1 MVTFSIALV
10 LLIVGYLT
18 YGKFIDTLLEPD
30 STRKTPAITMA
41 DGVDYVPLPTWKI
54 FMIQFLNI
62 AGLGPIYGA
71 IMGSQFGTSSYLW
84 IVFGTI
90 FAGAVHDFFSGSLSL
105 RNGGES
111 LPELT
116 ARYLGVT
123 TKKATSIFTVLLMVL
138 IGAVFVSGPAQI
150 LDTMTPDFF
159 NEMFWLIVIFAYYI
173 LATMLPVDKII
184 GGIYPIFALALLF
197 MAIGLGVV
205 LYFKAPDLPE
215 MWDGFGTKYEEN
227 PIFPMMFI
235 SIACGA
241 ISGFH
246 GTQSPLMAR
255 CITNEKHCRP
265 IFYGAMV
272 TEGVVALVWAAAATQ
287 FFHENG
293 VMDPVTGKAF
303 TPAAVATALSNDW
316 LGSFGGILAILGIV
330 AAPIT
335 SGDTALRSARLI
347 IADFFHIEQRKIG
360 KRLMISVPIFIVT
373 LGLLIFSISNP
384 NGFKII
390 WRYFSWCNQTLATI
404 TLWAITVY
412 LVQAKK
418 PYWVALIPALF
429 MTCVCSTYIM
439 IAEEGLQLPGA
450 ISYPI
455 GIVCTVIAAF
465 WFSKWYKKNAS
476 RR

>member
-10 LLIVGYLT
+10 LLVVGYII
-18 YGKFIDTLLEPD
+18 YGKYINKLFDPD
-30 STRKTPAITMA
+30 PSRKTPALTMT
-41 DGVDYVPLPTWKI
+41 DGVDYIPLPTWKI

-62 AGLGPIYGA
+62 AGLGPIFGA
-71 IMGSQFGTSSYLW
+71 IMGAQFGTASYLW

-105 RNGGES
+105 RNAGES
-111 LPELT
+111 LPELI

-123 TKKATSIFTVLLMVL
+123 TKKAVSIFTVLLMVL
-138 IGAVFVSGPAQI
+138 IGAVFVSGPAE
-150 LDTMTPDFF
+150 LLAGMTPEKLNF
-159 NEMFWLIVIFAYYI
+159 EFWLIVIFGYYV

-197 MAIGLGVV
+197 MALGIMVM
-205 LYFKAPDLPE
+205 LYWKAPDLPE
-215 MWDGFGTKYEEN
+215 MWTGFGTKYEEN

-246 GTQSPLMAR
+246 GTQSPLMSR

-287 FFHENG
+287 FFHDNG
-293 VMDPVTGKAF
+293 IVDQATGMAYSGAK
-303 TPAAVATALSNDW
+303 VATEISNQW
-316 LGSFGGILAILGIV
+316 LGSLGGILAILGIV
-330 AAPIT
+330 AAPVT

-347 IADFFHIEQRKIG
+347 IADFYHIEQRNIR
-360 KRLMISVPIFIVT
+360 KRLIISVPIFLVT
-373 LGLLIFSISNP
+373 IGLLLFSFSNAE
-384 NGFKII
+384 GFKII
-390 WRYFSWCNQTLATI
+390 WRYFAWCNQTLATI

-412 LVQAKK
+412 LVRSKK
-418 PYWVALIPALF
+418 NFWVSLIPALF
-429 MTCVCSTYIM
+429 MTCVITTYIL
-439 IAEEGLQLPGA
+439 IAPEGLQLSGV
-450 ISYPI
+450 ISYPV
-455 GIVCTVIAAF
+455 GIIVMILAAIYF
-465 WFSKWYKKNAS
+465 TKWYKNETSK
-476 RR
+476 

>member
-1 MVTFSIALV
+1 
-10 LLIVGYLT
+10 
-18 YGKFIDTLLEPD
+18 
-30 STRKTPAITMA
+30 
-41 DGVDYVPLPTWKI
+41 
-54 FMIQFLNI
+54 
-62 AGLGPIYGA
+62 
-71 IMGSQFGTSSYLW
+71 
-84 IVFGTI
+84 
-90 FAGAVHDFFSGSLSL
+90 
-105 RNGGES
+105 
-111 LPELT
+111 
-116 ARYLGVT
+116 
-123 TKKATSIFTVLLMVL
+123 
-138 IGAVFVSGPAQI
+138 
-150 LDTMTPDFF
+150 
-159 NEMFWLIVIFAYYI
+159 
-173 LATMLPVDKII
+173 
-184 GGIYPIFALALLF
+184 
-197 MAIGLGVV
+197 
-205 LYFKAPDLPE
+205 
-215 MWDGFGTKYEEN
+215 
-227 PIFPMMFI
+227 MMFI

-272 TEGVVALVWAAAATQ
+272 TEGVVALVWADAATQ

-293 VMDPVTGKAF
+293 VMDPATGKAF

-373 LGLLIFSISNP
+373 LGLLIFSISDP

-439 IAEEGLQLPGA
+439 IAEEGLQLSAA

-476 RR
+476 KR

>member
-10 LLIVGYLT
+10 LLVVGYMT
-18 YGKFIDTLLEPD
+18 YGKFIDKLLEPD
-30 STRKTPAITMA
+30 PARKTPAVTMT

-71 IMGSQFGTSSYLW
+71 IMGSQFGTGSYLW

-123 TKKATSIFTVLLMVL
+123 TKKAASIFTVLLMVL

-150 LDTMTPDFF
+150 LDKMTPAYF

-197 MAIGLGVV
+197 MAIGLGVM

-215 MWDGFGTKYEEN
+215 MWDGFGTKYEKN

-293 VMDPVTGKAF
+293 VMDPATGKAF
-303 TPAAVATALSNDW
+303 TPATVATALSNDW
-316 LGSFGGILAILGIV
+316 LGSLGGILAILGIV

-347 IADFFHIEQRKIG
+347 IADFFHIEQRKIS
-360 KRLMISVPIFIVT
+360 KRLMISIPIFVVT
-373 LGLLIFSISNP
+373 LGLLVFSISNP
-384 NGFKII
+384 DGFGII

-412 LVQAKK
+412 LVKAKK
-418 PYWVALIPALF
+418 LYWVALIPALF
-429 MTCVCSTYIM
+429 MTCVCSTYIL
-439 IAEEGLQLPGA
+439 IAPEGLQLSGA
-450 ISYPI
+450 ISYPV
-455 GIVCTVIAAF
+455 GIICTIIAAI
-465 WFSKWYKKNAS
+465 WFAKWYKKNTV
-476 RR
+476 R